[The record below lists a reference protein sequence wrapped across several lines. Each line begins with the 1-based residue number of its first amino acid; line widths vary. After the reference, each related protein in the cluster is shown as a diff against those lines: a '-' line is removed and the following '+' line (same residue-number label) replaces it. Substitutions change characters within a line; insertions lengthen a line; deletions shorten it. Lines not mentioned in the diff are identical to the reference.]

1 VEAVPVPGPAADLL
15 ARGPQGLDLGRDPV
29 AGVDRAAVEAELEVA
44 GPAHVGQDAGVA
56 PLLVAEQRVLLHE
69 RG

>member
-1 VEAVPVPGPAADLL
+1 VSI
-15 ARGPQGLDLGRDPV
+15 AR
-29 AGVDRAAVEAELEVA
+29 AVEAELEVA

-56 PLLVAEQRVLLHE
+56 PLLSAEQRVLLHE